1 MTPAADFTQSQ
12 DMMDSTFSMVN
23 ICPQSPELNK
33 GFWAKLEGLVR
44 KFLHHEFDEM
54 VIVTGPVFAPTL
66 VNGRWVYA
74 HSTIGTFPK

>member
-33 GFWAKLEGLVR
+33 GFWAKLEGVVR
-44 KFLHHEFDEM
+44 KLLHHEFDEM